1 MFTVVNDPER
11 QGLDALL
18 GAAELRQLL
27 LQRRLREGRHAAV
40 CACFPSVNPNELRPT
55 LVVPSSKL
63 KSQRY

>member
-27 LQRRLREGRHAAV
+27 LQSRLRERRHAAV
-40 CACFPSVNPNELRPT
+40 CVRFPL
-55 LVVPSSKL
+55 
-63 KSQRY
+63 

>member
-27 LQRRLREGRHAAV
+27 LQSRLRERRHAAV
-40 CACFPSVNPNELRPT
+40 CVRSPCEPE
-55 LVVPSSKL
+55 
-63 KSQRY
+63 

>member
-1 MFTVVNDPER
+1 MFPVVDDPER

-40 CACFPSVNPNELRPT
+40 CARFPREPE
-55 LVVPSSKL
+55 
-63 KSQRY
+63 